1 MSLHLFGVVR
11 ATHEVPAGHN
21 VRLVVLDDLAA
32 AVREAP
38 VAAMPHFEALSAL
51 VTTGPVVPVVFGT
64 LAESEDAVRSDVL
77 APRADGLRAQLD
89 RLADVVEV
97 HVYLRLGA
105 WTSADTA
112 LEPVSALAERVVA
125 LPSERNEVRRAFL
138 LPRRQ
143 LALARQA
150 AEKAGGRFA
159 GPLPA
164 FSFLNAEQAP
174 ASRWG
179 W

>member
-1 MSLHLFGVVR
+1 VSLHLFGVVR
-11 ATHEVPAGHN
+11 ASHDVPAGQN

-125 LPSERNEVRRAFL
+125 LPSERHEVRRAFL

>member
-1 MSLHLFGVVR
+1 MSLHLLGVVR
-11 ATHEVPAGHN
+11 ATHEVPAGRD

-38 VAAMPHFEALSAL
+38 VAAMSHFEALSAL
-51 VTTGPVVPVVFGT
+51 VATGPVVPVVFGT
-64 LAESEDAVRSDVL
+64 LAESEEAVRADVL
-77 APRADGLRAQLD
+77 APRANGLRAQLD

-112 LEPVSALAERVVA
+112 LEPVSALAEQAVE
-125 LPSERNEVRRAFL
+125 LPSERQEVRRAFL
-138 LPRRQ
+138 VSRER

-150 AEKAGGRFA
+150 AEKSGGRFA

-164 FSFLNAEQAP
+164 FSFLNAGQAP

>member
-11 ATHEVPAGHN
+11 AAHEVPADRN
-21 VRLVVLDDLAA
+21 IRLVVLDDLAA

-38 VAAMPHFEALSAL
+38 VAAMPHFEVLSAL
-51 VTTGPVVPVVFGT
+51 VATGPVVPVVFGT
-64 LAESEDAVRSDVL
+64 LAESEEAVRADVL

-112 LEPVSALAERVVA
+112 LAPVGALAEQVVE
-125 LPSERNEVRRAFL
+125 LPSERQEVRRAFL
-138 LPRRQ
+138 VPRRQ
-143 LALARQA
+143 LATARQA

-164 FSFLNAEQAP
+164 FSFLDERQAP